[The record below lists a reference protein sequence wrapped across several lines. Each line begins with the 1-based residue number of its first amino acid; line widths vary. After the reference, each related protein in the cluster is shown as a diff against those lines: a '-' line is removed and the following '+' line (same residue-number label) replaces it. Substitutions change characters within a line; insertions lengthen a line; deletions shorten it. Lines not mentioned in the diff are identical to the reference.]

1 MALVL
6 FGHYHPVHTFQ
17 LSATTSS
24 WARTS
29 TSYASRSRM
38 YAAAE
43 AAADDTASRGN
54 NDVLLLSTQKTL
66 WRNSWTSWWC
76 QFPLSIVSTVIL
88 IFARSILLNS
98 TSSTDAIRKEAA
110 GLFLTGTGIF
120 VSFLS
125 TFWTWG
131 GTRLASRVKR
141 PETTKIAAA
150 TMMRRFVKVG
160 VALNLVGMGLH
171 LGGAG
176 TIIGGLAIKVL
187 SNTQQQGIL
196 IGSGATM
203 IQPLDI
209 LVVQANTNG
218 MLSHFISLCFF
229 LFVEGI
235 INNLDPPSVEG
246 NERTKRTLG
255 K

>member
-1 MALVL
+1 MKLPTLFLSSMALVL

-110 GLFLTGTGIF
+110 GLFLTGTGMCLCLCPVLQNI
-120 VSFLS
+120 S
-125 TFWTWG
+125 
-131 GTRLASRVKR
+131 
-141 PETTKIAAA
+141 
-150 TMMRRFVKVG
+150 
-160 VALNLVGMGLH
+160 ALN
-171 LGGAG
+171 
-176 TIIGGLAIKVL
+176 
-187 SNTQQQGIL
+187 GIL
-196 IGSGATM
+196 S
-203 IQPLDI
+203 I
-209 LVVQANTNG
+209 LHCCIHTYTHMFTHN
-218 MLSHFISLCFF
+218 
-229 LFVEGI
+229 
-235 INNLDPPSVEG
+235 
-246 NERTKRTLG
+246 
-255 K
+255 